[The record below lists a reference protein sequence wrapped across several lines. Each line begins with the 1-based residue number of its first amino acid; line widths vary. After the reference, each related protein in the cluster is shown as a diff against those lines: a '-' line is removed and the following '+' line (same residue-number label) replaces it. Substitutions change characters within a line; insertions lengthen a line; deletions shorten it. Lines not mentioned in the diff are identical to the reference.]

1 VARIVAIADLHID
14 YSRRFKDTLNVMK
27 QILDFAILKKAN
39 YLMIAGDI
47 YQYKRPRNVERHA
60 FETWVLRFVENKI
73 KVVMIPGLKGKHDFD
88 KNISVVDEFNNLNI
102 RGVQVLN
109 NGDVFITRDN
119 IRVKLWHILVREA
132 KLGALGYS
140 LASAQNL
147 SIQAIL
153 TTNRGISGDDAD
165 IFLLGHIHKAQIL
178 NRDPFMC
185 YLGSIDHIDFAE
197 RNEHK
202 YLLYMDITKDKDNI
216 VHNNYKFYHLKTRP
230 MIQFDIHTIEELE
243 NVDIDKV
250 NEAIVKVV
258 FHCKREDK
266 DKFDWELIQ
275 QKFNGAYTYTVHY
288 DYIKLKRTRNRNI
301 NERISP
307 AQAFLQYGREKKL
320 ERDVIKRGLE
330 IIEGKNA

>member
-1 VARIVAIADLHID
+1 MSRIVAISDLHID
-14 YSRRFKDTLNVMK
+14 YSRRFKDTLDVMK

-102 RGVQVLN
+102 QGVQVLN
-109 NGDVFITRDN
+109 NGDIFITRDN

-140 LASAQNL
+140 LASAQNI

-153 TTNRGISGDDAD
+153 ATNKGISGAD
-165 IFLLGHIHKAQIL
+165 VILLGHIHKAQIL
-178 NRDPFMC
+178 YKENPLIT
-185 YLGSIDHIDFAE
+185 YIGSIDHIDFAE

-202 YLLYMDITKDKDNI
+202 YLLYIDITKDKENI
-216 VHNNYKFYHLKTRP
+216 LHNQYKFYRLKTRP
-230 MIQFDIHTIEELE
+230 MKQFDIRTVEELK
-243 NVDIDKV
+243 NVDINGV
-250 NEAIVKVV
+250 SEAIVKVV
-258 FHCKREDK
+258 FHCKKEDK
-266 DKFDWELIQ
+266 DKFDWQLIQ

-288 DYIKLKRTRNRNI
+288 DYIKHKRVRNRNI

-307 AQAFLQYGREKKL
+307 VQAFLQYGKEKKL
-320 ERDVIKRGLE
+320 EQRVIKRGLE
-330 IIEGKNA
+330 IIEEKV

>member
-1 VARIVAIADLHID
+1 MSKIVAVADLHID

-60 FETWVLRFVENKI
+60 FETWILRFVENKI

-88 KNISVVDEFNNLNI
+88 KNISVVDEFSNLNI
-102 RGVQVLN
+102 QGVQVLN
-109 NGDVFITRDN
+109 NGDIFITRDN

-140 LASAQNL
+140 LASAEDI

-153 TTNRGISGDDAD
+153 ATNRGISESVDAF
-165 IFLLGHIHKAQIL
+165 ICGHIHKAQIL
-178 NRDPFMC
+178 NKDPFMC

-202 YLLYMDITKDKDNI
+202 YLLYMDITKNKDNI
-216 VHNNYKFYHLKTRP
+216 IRNNHKFFCLKTRP
-230 MIQFDIHTIEELE
+230 MIQFDISTIDELK
-243 NVDIDKV
+243 NVNTDEV
-250 NEAIVKVV
+250 SEAIVKVI
-258 FHCKREDK
+258 FHCKREEK

-288 DYIKLKRTRNRNI
+288 DYIKVKRTRNRNI

-307 AQAFLQYGREKKL
+307 AQAFLQ
-320 ERDVIKRGLE
+320 
-330 IIEGKNA
+330 